1 MNVYVYT
8 QALLLLAPFLAVT
21 FWLAAWI
28 FYRQARLTHQGRRRL
43 GSLLWCGHAAIYWT
57 ANAVLRLFFDYA
69 APSLAI
75 SAWGS
80 ILFIHAAFS
89 MLWMAAF
96 LLRYES
102 SPDSS
107 T

>member
-1 MNVYVYT
+1 MSVYS
-8 QALLLLAPFLAVT
+8 QALLLLSPFLALT
-21 FWLAAWI
+21 FWLAAGLL
-28 FYRQARLTHQGRRRL
+28 FRQARRMHQGRRRL
-43 GSLLWCGHAAIYWT
+43 GSLLWCGHAAVYWT
-57 ANAVLRLFFDYA
+57 ANAVLRLFFGYA
-69 APSLAI
+69 APTLAI
-75 SAWGS
+75 SAWAS

-107 T
+107 R

>member
-1 MNVYVYT
+1 MSVYS
-8 QALLLLAPFLAVT
+8 QASLLLSPFLALT
-21 FWLAAWI
+21 FWLAAGLL
-28 FYRQARLTHQGRRRL
+28 FRQARRMHQGRRQL
-43 GSLLWCGHAAIYWT
+43 GSLLWCGHAAVYWT

-69 APSLAI
+69 APTLAI
-75 SAWGS
+75 SAWAS

-107 T
+107 R